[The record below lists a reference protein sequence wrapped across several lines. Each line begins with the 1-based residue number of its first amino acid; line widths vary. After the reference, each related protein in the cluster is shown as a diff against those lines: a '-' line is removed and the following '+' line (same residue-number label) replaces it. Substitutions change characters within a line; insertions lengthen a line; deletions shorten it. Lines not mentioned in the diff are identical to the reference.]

1 MFGLSSMAVVRHW
14 ARVQRM
20 WFVNSVVAP
29 YLFCGCNVSGFIHWF
44 WRYINRWLAYLTFPV
59 TFFLTYFLYYL
70 STSLRI
76 NPFCFQAGCR
86 KRWLNLTSFF
96 CVHFV
101 LSYIVLWVLVLLLLC
116 LIQFFITKPEIGWE
130 ERLRND
136 LFVLDGTWVLISIN
150 HSLCLLCHPGLC
162 ELTVCVYLLLAGLVH
177 SVSLLTGTKQLLTWH
192 RRMSVGNL
200 MPQWTFPVTS
210 WKPEWPS
217 CICLEVLVLK
227 RTHRM
232 QVSAVME
239 TVLIGFILFF

>member
-1 MFGLSSMAVVRHW
+1 MNLVPADHHCPAVTAITQFRGLLVYLWYLLTVLARKVINSVVSLCLSVSTPAFELPDFWACFCACHDHSSLVNENQGRRSSVTFGRDGNMFGLSSMAVVRHW

-96 CVHFV
+96 V

-136 LFVLDGTWVLISIN
+136 LFVLDYCKKLN
-150 HSLCLLCHPGLC
+150 SLKH
-162 ELTVCVYLLLAGLVH
+162 LV
-177 SVSLLTGTKQLLTWH
+177 
-192 RRMSVGNL
+192 
-200 MPQWTFPVTS
+200 
-210 WKPEWPS
+210 
-217 CICLEVLVLK
+217 
-227 RTHRM
+227 RTNVAESHN
-232 QVSAVME
+232 
-239 TVLIGFILFF
+239 